1 MAIFK
6 PEMKQS
12 VFLVI
17 LFCISIPGN
26 AIVILDTLY
35 INSGSITVVD
45 YTLQTC
51 VFNDSANFSKQNRI
65 VELNA
70 GDELLLH
77 VINNDVVEHTFTV
90 PGLIE
95 SGNVIPAG
103 GSDDFF
109 LSFPANGLYRFYS
122 DRPAGRLLGAS
133 SMILVGYEQY
143 ARYYW
148 NMFEQ
153 QDTLTD
159 KLDAGTET
167 TIPLNYTPDIFT
179 INMKVSPDLDSDTL
193 SYIYQTVGDSI
204 VIAVVNSGNM
214 HHNLHFHGYHLKVLQ
229 AEKSNHMVGWTKDSF
244 PVVVG
249 EVMLLLLVPDQPGMY
264 MMHNH
269 NMITVTTNG
278 VYPGGMMSMIEI
290 MP

>member
-1 MAIFK
+1 MLRNFSI
-6 PEMKQS
+6 
-12 VFLVI
+12 I
-17 LFCISIPGN
+17 LFFISVSAN
-26 AIVILDTLY
+26 ATVILDTLY
-35 INSGSITVVD
+35 INSGSLTVVD

-51 VFNDSANFSKQNRI
+51 VFNDSATFNKQNR
-65 VELNA
+65 VFQLNS

-77 VINNDVVEHTFTV
+77 IINNDAVEHTFTID
-90 PGLIE
+90 GLIE

-109 LSFPANGLYRFYS
+109 LNFPADGIYRFYS
-122 DRPAGRLLGAS
+122 DRPGGKLLGAS
-133 SMILVGYEQY
+133 SMILVGYENY

-159 KLDAGTET
+159 KIDAGIET
-167 TIPLNYTPDIFT
+167 TIPLNYMPDIFT
-179 INMKVSPDLDSDTL
+179 VNMKVSSELDSDTL
-193 SYIYQTVGDSI
+193 SYIQQMVGDTI
-204 VIAVVNSGNM
+204 VIAVLNSGNM
-214 HHNLHFHGYHLKVLQ
+214 HHNLHFHGYHLTVLS
-229 AEKSNHMVGWTKDSF
+229 AEKNTHMINWSKDSF
-244 PVVVG
+244 PVVKD

-269 NMITVTTNG
+269 NMITITTNG

>member
-1 MAIFK
+1 MYRIAFI
-6 PEMKQS
+6 
-12 VFLVI
+12 VI
-17 LFCISIPGN
+17 LLLASS
-26 AIVILDTLY
+26 ARAAVILDTLY
-35 INSGSITVVD
+35 INSGSLTIVD

-51 VFNDSANFSKQNRI
+51 VFNDSANFNKQNRI
-65 VELNA
+65 FELNS

-77 VINNDVVEHTFTV
+77 VINNDVVEHTFTID
-90 PGLIE
+90 GLIE

-103 GSDDFF
+103 SSDDFF
-109 LSFPANGLYRFYS
+109 LSFPADGVYRFYS
-122 DRPAGRLLGAS
+122 DRPGGKLLGAS
-133 SMILVGYEQY
+133 SMILVGYENY

-159 KLDAGTET
+159 QIDAGTET
-167 TIPLNYTPDIFT
+167 TIPLDYLPDIFT
-179 INMKVSPDLDSDTL
+179 VNMKVSSELTTDTL
-193 SYIYQTVGDSI
+193 SYIQQMVGDTI
-204 VIAVVNSGNM
+204 VIAIVNSGNM
-214 HHNLHFHGYHLKVLQ
+214 HHNLHFHGYHLTVLS
-229 AEKSNHMVGWTKDSF
+229 AEKNTHMVNWSKDSF
-244 PVVVG
+244 PVVEG

-269 NMITVTTNG
+269 NMITITTNG